1 MKIEEGTLHV
11 TAEGVA
17 PVHSGRGPLVEFE
30 FFLPVAVFF
39 QGFLLFFIEHEIFQ
53 HESIHFR
60 AHETTVGLFRG
71 TDNGLPANIEGGIDQ
86 YRALRGF
93 FKLPDQFIEPGI
105 GFGVNRLDAGR
116 IVHMRDRRNL

>member
-1 MKIEEGTLHV
+1 MKCCTLSGYEDRRRN
-11 TAEGVA
+11 TTCDRRGVA

-60 AHETTVGLFRG
+60 AHETKVGLFRG

-86 YRALRGF
+86 YRALRHEFEFLRVGVLAILLMGF
-93 FKLPDQFIEPGI
+93 ELALI
-105 GFGVNRLDAGR
+105 
-116 IVHMRDRRNL
+116 